1 MKWSL
6 LRGFLCHPRIDR
18 PKNGT
23 KHGFHDR
30 WWCPALKQI
39 SKTSR
44 QIRLVVYREPSVN
57 SVPLLLKEH
66 HNKKSLKKE
75 NNKKQFPTLLRSPF
89 WTIIPSILFGG
100 FWKIWMMSLLCRNI
114 FQDAK
119 KSQRSKHFMYNLIC
133 YYIPTDWRVILL
145 PFFLFQEKIT
155 FPTLLFLLID
165 VWIYDC
171 KSQYTIHKFYLWTI
185 KSLSL
190 FLNHRVKCRV

>member
-1 MKWSL
+1 MSCL
-6 LRGFLCHPRIDR
+6 ETNLENLETNPSGCVPRTVGEFR
-18 PKNGT
+18 
-23 KHGFHDR
+23 
-30 WWCPALKQI
+30 
-39 SKTSR
+39 TSPTQR
-44 QIRLVVYREPSVN
+44 TSQQ
-57 SVPLLLKEH
+57 
-66 HNKKSLKKE
+66 KKFKKE

-89 WTIIPSILFGG
+89 WTIITSINYSGAFEKSE
-100 FWKIWMMSLLCRNI
+100 WCLCYAET
-114 FQDAK
+114 FFKMQK